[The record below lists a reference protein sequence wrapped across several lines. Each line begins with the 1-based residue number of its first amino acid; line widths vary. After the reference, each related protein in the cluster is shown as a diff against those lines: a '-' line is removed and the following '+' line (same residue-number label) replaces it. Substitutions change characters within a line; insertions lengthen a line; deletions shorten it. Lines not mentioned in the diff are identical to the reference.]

1 MGGKVAKGEAKGKA
15 KAGAPRARRGRPAVH
30 NVGGAAAGPVSL
42 SMFGR
47 WAGAAGWT
55 TAEARRFAALRLR
68 LGNAE
73 AVPQSLGACLR
84 AGRRGD
90 VVDPLPVCFAEM
102 ATGWLVRD
110 RSRAKA

>member
-1 MGGKVAKGEAKGKA
+1 MGGKVAKGKTKA
-15 KAGAPRARRGRPAVH
+15 GAGAGAPRARRGRPAVH

-73 AVPQSLGACLR
+73 AVPESLGACLR

-90 VVDPLPVCFAEM
+90 VVEPLPERFVEVAK
-102 ATGWLVRD
+102 GWLA
-110 RSRAKA
+110 RSRARA